1 MPFAASV
8 LKQFS
13 FLFVTLLYAAW
24 VPFAA
29 SVSQL
34 LTHLFFF
41 EAAVCGVGA
50 VRGVGFETVV
60 CFLSTLFSA
69 LVPFAVRLAG
79 CVFCGFCVRAD
90 ANAVSLLNESS
101 WSSI

>member
-1 MPFAASV
+1 
-8 LKQFS
+8 
-13 FLFVTLLYAAW
+13 
-24 VPFAA
+24 
-29 SVSQL
+29 
-34 LTHLFFF
+34 
-41 EAAVCGVGA
+41 
-50 VRGVGFETVV
+50 
-60 CFLSTLFSA
+60 LSTLFSV